1 MATKMKM
8 EDKRALYALDLFQK
22 AWDKQDEEERLH
34 PRKFPRIRYKPVITP
49 QYRTIKDVILALRGY
64 RDYASLYEVIPAIQF
79 LLNSGWAIRP
89 CEVCKR
95 GAFSHKNMSPIFCA
109 TCANF
114 EIEMKNEK
122 EESKKR
128 RELKRMKA
136 LIAQSMKEEVV
147 EMPVYSV
154 PPVTA
159 ENTHS
164 Q

>member
-1 MATKMKM
+1 MKR
-8 EDKRALYALDLFQK
+8 EDKKSLYALDLFQR
-22 AWDKQDEEERLH
+22 AFDKLDEEERLH
-34 PRKFPRIRYKPVITP
+34 PRKLPRSRYKPVITP

-64 RDYASLYEVIPAIQF
+64 KDYASLYEVVPAIQF
-79 LLNSGWAIRP
+79 LLANGWAIRP

-109 TCANF
+109 TCANL

-122 EESKKR
+122 EEAKKR
-128 RELKRMKA
+128 RGLKRMKA
-136 LIAQSMKEEVV
+136 LIAQSMKEGVV

-159 ENTHS
+159 EEIL
-164 Q
+164 QRI